1 MSDIEKENISAIDS
15 EDSTT
20 EHTGRKRIASEEIYR
35 RNKKSTRTVARKIDS
50 KREEEMNEM
59 KDMMREMMQEIKEV
73 RKSQT
78 SYEQEIKMLKGENIQ
93 LKERISKL
101 ENKLNRLENKDRR
114 NNIIV
119 KGVKFNEID
128 LKQEVENFLK
138 KELNLS
144 TKIIEVELIKPKT
157 VETFVVAKVGSWQEK
172 MEIMKGK
179 HRLRGTQKYIDDD
192 LSREERKVQLELR
205 NIAKREREKG
215 NEAKVGY
222 KKVFINKERWNWDED
237 KLKIE
242 KHVERSSAKN

>member
-1 MSDIEKENISAIDS
+1 MSGIEKESISTVDS
-15 EDSTT
+15 DDSTT
-20 EHTGRKRIASEEIYR
+20 EHTGKKRIASEDIYR
-35 RNKKSTRTVARKIDS
+35 RNKRNARTSARKIDS
-50 KREEEMNEM
+50 KREEEMDEM

-73 RKSQT
+73 RRSQT
-78 SYEQEIKMLKGENIQ
+78 LYEEEIKMLKEENIQ
-93 LKERISKL
+93 FKEKISKL
-101 ENKLNRLENKDRR
+101 ENRLNHLENKERR
-114 NNIIV
+114 NNIVV
-119 KGVKFNEID
+119 KGVKFNETN

-179 HRLRGTQKYIDDD
+179 HRLRGTQRYIDDD

-215 NEAKVGY
+215 NEVKVGY
-222 KKVFINKERWNWDED
+222 KKIFINKERWNWDED

-242 KHVERSSAKN
+242 KHVERSTAKN